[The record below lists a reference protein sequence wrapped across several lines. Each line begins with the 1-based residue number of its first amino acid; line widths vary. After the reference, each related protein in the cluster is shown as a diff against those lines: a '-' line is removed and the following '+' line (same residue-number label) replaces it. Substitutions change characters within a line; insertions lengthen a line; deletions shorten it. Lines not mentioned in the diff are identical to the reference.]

1 MDEYRMAAM
10 AWQAAP
16 GGLFKYRPYHR
27 EWCQWVDAMILK
39 GEARFTP
46 MGEFDDPFEGR
57 PYAEAAHQETEK
69 QLYASRR
76 AHVRAQVTLRGA
88 SRKDAER
95 QAALIT
101 AETLP
106 QKVAQVEEEMRTA
119 LARDCQVFC
128 LSATRELPMQ
138 WSLYANCHRGVCVH
152 FNSAVEPVSIALPVT
167 YSERYPCLPVP
178 RFKNQTDLE
187 LVAQCALV
195 KAKWW
200 EHQQEFRLLR
210 WTFPGIASADLGI
223 PWVGQ
228 NGYLPLEAVSGIT
241 LGARV
246 SEESRTH
253 LVELCRARNP
263 AIPVHQATLAERE
276 FALKLE
282 RIG

>member
-10 AWQAAP
+10 AWQSAP

-57 PYAEAAHQETEK
+57 PYAEVAHQETEK

-76 AHVRAQVTLRGA
+76 AHVRAQVTLRGV

-128 LSATRELPMQ
+128 LSATRD
-138 WSLYANCHRGVCVH
+138 AN
-152 FNSAVEPVSIALPVT
+152 AMA
-167 YSERYPCLPVP
+167 
-178 RFKNQTDLE
+178 
-187 LVAQCALV
+187 
-195 KAKWW
+195 
-200 EHQQEFRLLR
+200 
-210 WTFPGIASADLGI
+210 
-223 PWVGQ
+223 
-228 NGYLPLEAVSGIT
+228 
-241 LGARV
+241 
-246 SEESRTH
+246 
-253 LVELCRARNP
+253 
-263 AIPVHQATLAERE
+263 
-276 FALKLE
+276 
-282 RIG
+282 